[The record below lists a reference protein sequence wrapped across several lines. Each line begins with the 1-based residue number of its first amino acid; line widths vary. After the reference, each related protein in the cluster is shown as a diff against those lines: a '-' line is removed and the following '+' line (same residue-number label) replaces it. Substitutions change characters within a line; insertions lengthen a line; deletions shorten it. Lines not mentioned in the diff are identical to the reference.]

1 VSGTEV
7 RIRAAVRADA
17 PAIAALHVTVWR
29 ATYRDLAPP
38 EALRILDLEFRLKRW
53 VETLEQGERTVLVAE
68 NGGHIVGIGTAGAAS
83 VPELTPH
90 GEILYLYVNPAF
102 GGRGIGRALMRALGD
117 ALQRQGYRSAAL
129 GVVVGNDAAIAFYQ
143 KLGGRIAGQYTDP
156 GPIWRSR
163 NQIIVWDDLQ
173 VLLDRA

>member
-1 VSGTEV
+1 MSGTEF
-7 RIRAAVRADA
+7 RIRAAVPDDA
-17 PAIAALHVTVWR
+17 PAIATLHVTVWR

-38 EALRILDLEFRLKRW
+38 DALQILDLQFRLERW
-53 VETLEQGERTVLVAE
+53 IKTLETGERTVLVTE
-68 NGGHIVGIGTAGAAS
+68 SGGHIIGIGTAGAAS

-90 GEILYLYVNPAF
+90 GEILYLYVDPAF
-102 GGRGIGRALMRALGD
+102 GGRGIGRALMRALAG
-117 ALQRQGYRSAAL
+117 ALQRQGFRSAAL
-129 GVVVGNDAAIAFYQ
+129 GVVVGNDAAVAFYQ